1 MKKIIKILLS
11 SLLIALFAFTASG
24 HLNGDIPVYA
34 AKTSVAYPKS
44 SLKSGIYYLKEITKI
59 KLTTTTEGA
68 DIYYCINDGKYQLYS
83 KPIALTQ
90 NTQIKTYAVK
100 DGVKSKVILY
110 NYRFKP
116 KFKVSHKSG
125 TYTSAQVFTIKSSTS
140 DVKYYYTIDG
150 DEPTEFSTPYPS
162 SGIVIDESCTLRIL
176 AKKKN
181 WREVYLS
188 FDFKIND
195 NYDGT
200 SKVVNFAADY
210 TQKYG
215 YKIISEE
222 QKVIYEHFYDMALS
236 FTREKTFKNS
246 KFKAEDVSAAYWAFD
261 HDNGQFYWLGHGYG
275 YKKGSGGHIDT
286 LILDFS
292 RTKEQTAQIAK
303 EFDKSAA
310 EIINAAASYSNTFE
324 RIKFLH
330 DVIINM
336 TNYRKATYQ
345 YEYLYEADGPIVH
358 GMALCEGYSKAFMYL
373 CQSVGI
379 ECICVSSD
387 DHMWNMVKIKNKWYH
402 IDITNDI
409 DFSGD
414 CIYDYFLVSTDTM
427 LKEHDILV
435 FYPLPDSI
443 ADYNH
448 DL

>member
-1 MKKIIKILLS
+1 MKKLIKIILS
-11 SLLIALFAFTASG
+11 SLLILLLALTNTGCFTVG
-24 HLNGDIPVYA
+24 LPVYA
-34 AKTSVAYPKS
+34 AKTAVAYPKS
-44 SLKSGIYYLKEITKI
+44 SLKSGVYYLKEVTKI
-59 KLTTTTEGA
+59 KLSTTTKGA
-68 DIYYCINDGKYQLYS
+68 DIFYCINDGKYQLYS
-83 KPIALTQ
+83 NPIALSQ

-116 KFKVSHKSG
+116 KFQVSHKSG
-125 TYTSAQVFTIKSSTS
+125 SYDSEQVFTIKSSTS

-150 DEPTEFSTPYPS
+150 DKPTEYSTPYPS

-176 AKKKN
+176 AKKRN
-181 WREVYLS
+181 WKEVYLS
-188 FDFKIND
+188 YDFKIND

-200 SKVVNFAADY
+200 SEAVNFADDY

-215 YKIISEE
+215 YNNISEK
-222 QKVIYEHFYDMALS
+222 QKVIYEYFYEMAIS
-236 FTREKTFKNS
+236 FTKEKTFKNIQ
-246 KFKAEDVSAAYWAFD
+246 FNADDISAAYWAFD

-275 YKKGSGGHIDT
+275 YKKGAAGRIDT

-292 RTKEQTAQIAK
+292 RTKDQVNQIK
-303 EFDKSAA
+303 KDFDKSAS
-310 EIINAAASYSNTFE
+310 EIINAASSYSNTFE

-330 DVIINM
+330 DIIINM
-336 TNYRKATYQ
+336 TYYRQATYQ
-345 YEYLYEADGPIVH
+345 YDYLYEADGPLVQ
-358 GMALCEGYSKAFMYL
+358 GTALCEGYSKAFMYL

-409 DFSGD
+409 DYSGN

-427 LKEHDILV
+427 LNEHNILV
-435 FYPLPDSI
+435 FYPLPDAI